1 MMKGVVTLARSIGS
15 DLGGTPVSPPGKFS
29 QRTDMAA
36 QPKMDLPDAQYG
48 EAAQFD
54 ALQGAAPMAAKPQ
67 PVKASPLRAPSARP
81 DEPVTAGAP
90 FGPGD
95 SMSPMTVA
103 TPGAAGQGQMA
114 DMLRRVAANDP
125 TEDTD
130 RLLAIV
136 ERLGY

>member
-1 MMKGVVTLARSIGS
+1 VVTLARSIGS

-95 SMSPMTVA
+95 SMNPPTSQNPSQL
-103 TPGAAGQGQMA
+103 GQGRMTE
-114 DMLRRVAANDP
+114 MMRRVSASDP
-125 TEDTD
+125 SGDSE

-136 ERLGY
+136 ERLGW

>member
-1 MMKGVVTLARSIGS
+1 
-15 DLGGTPVSPPGKFS
+15 
-29 QRTDMAA
+29 
-36 QPKMDLPDAQYG
+36 
-48 EAAQFD
+48 
-54 ALQGAAPMAAKPQ
+54 MAAKPQ
-67 PVKASPLRAPSARP
+67 PSEASPLRQATARP
-81 DEPVTAGAP
+81 NEPVTAGAP

-95 SMSPMTVA
+95 SMAPMTVSN
-103 TPGAAGQGQMA
+103 PGAAGQGQMA

>member
-1 MMKGVVTLARSIGS
+1 MVKLARSIGS

-54 ALQGAAPMAAKPQ
+54 ALQGAAPMAAQPQ
-67 PVKASPLRAPSARP
+67 PVKATPLRQATARP
-81 DEPVTAGAP
+81 DEPVTSGAP

-95 SMSPMTVA
+95 SMSPATVA

-114 DMLRRVAANDP
+114 DMLRRVSANDP
-125 TEDTD
+125 SGDSE

-136 ERLGY
+136 ERLGW